1 MPSEIAQ
8 GYSEFR
14 LTRYPSATPLI
25 NNYAQGSDPAESL
38 GPHWERPGRTIVDEH
53 LTAIPDPETIVPGAF
68 QDFTRVFF
76 TGLCTTFIQS
86 VLDSDSCS

>member
-76 TGLCTTFIQS
+76 TGLCTTFY
-86 VLDSDSCS
+86 